1 MNEKEKA
8 GRLGGLARSKG
19 YKEKK
24 RKAQELYIT
33 KPFLAVSDI
42 SKEVGMCEVSIFRLT
57 KNYNIKALRFSRVF
71 ENSKKI
77 AMLTDEE
84 FDKLLNMNN
93 LKFQ

>member
-1 MNEKEKA
+1 MNKREA
-8 GRLGGLARSKG
+8 GRAGGLARG
-19 YKEKK
+19 NRYKDKK

-33 KPFLAVSDI
+33 KPFLSVPVIA
-42 SKEVGMCEVSIFRLT
+42 KEVGMCEASIFRLT

-71 ENSKKI
+71 EDSKRI

-93 LKFQ
+93 LKLQ